1 MTGDSLQSYTLSP
14 VDDSGSGSTPPGSLE
29 VAPAS
34 HKGGTAQQN
43 TAFCVFVLCVFVF
56 VFVFVYL
63 YLCICIFVF
72 AHLGSLEVAAASHKT
87 AHQTTASDKSVFVY
101 LYFAICVFV
110 YLYLRICAVRV
121 LYKGGTANKTQ
132 FYIMELESWHIALF

>member
-43 TAFCVFVLCVFVF
+43 TAFCVFVLW
-56 VFVFVYL
+56 

-72 AHLGSLEVAAASHKT
+72 A
-87 AHQTTASDKSVFVY
+87 Y
-101 LYFAICVFV
+101 LCSPCLVQG
-110 YLYLRICAVRV
+110 RNCKQNTV
-121 LYKGGTANKTQ
+121 LYYGTK
-132 FYIMELESWHIALF
+132 ELAYRTFLNAFLQHIISLKIFQNCSGSV

>member
-63 YLCICIFVF
+63 YICICTFGQSGGRCC
-72 AHLGSLEVAAASHKT
+72 LT
-87 AHQTTASDKSVFVY
+87 QN
-101 LYFAICVFV
+101 
-110 YLYLRICAVRV
+110 CAPNHCF
-121 LYKGGTANKTQ
+121 G
-132 FYIMELESWHIALF
+132 

>member
-43 TAFCVFVLCVFVF
+43 TAFCVLCICTLVS
-56 VFVFVYL
+56 VYL
-63 YLCICIFVF
+63 YIC
-72 AHLGSLEVAAASHKT
+72 
-87 AHQTTASDKSVFVY
+87 
-101 LYFAICVFV
+101 ICVFV
-110 YLYLRICAVRV
+110 QSVSCTRE
-121 LYKGGTANKTQ
+121 
-132 FYIMELESWHIALF
+132 ELQTKHSFILWN

>member
-43 TAFCVFVLCVFVF
+43 TAFCVFVLW
-56 VFVFVYL
+56 
-63 YLCICIFVF
+63 YLCICMFVF
-72 AHLGSLEVAAASHKT
+72 FTFVQSVSCTREEL
-87 AHQTTASDKSVFVY
+87 QTKHSFI
-101 LYFAICVFV
+101 LW
-110 YLYLRICAVRV
+110 
-121 LYKGGTANKTQ
+121 N
-132 FYIMELESWHIALF
+132 